1 MAMDIIKK
9 RRQISP
15 LRLIFAECLIMLTIS
30 ASVCGILY
38 GCFYESQVEISFLPL
53 AQFATGLIAFGIVVF
68 KDKLLSKINFPT
80 LMITLSVIYGIL
92 LFEFLLYW
100 GLKSFLYV
108 TAAAVLIFALT
119 AFIGFYF
126 GYKTNQKKIYA
137 SCLYIGFLG
146 LFFEMISVIF
156 CFDLASFAIII
167 ALLLCGGLL
176 NLADFSRYNRMM
188 YGLQKDRPYPN
199 ADYELALIL
208 FINFLCGFAATDATR
223 LISKVALY
231 NSFKKITY

>member
-38 GCFYESQVEISFLPL
+38 GCFYEPQAEILFLPL
-53 AQFATGLIAFGIVVF
+53 AQFATGLIAFGIVAF
-68 KDKLLSKINFPT
+68 KDTLLSKVNFPT
-80 LMITLSVIYGIL
+80 LMITLAVIYGIL
-92 LFEFLLYW
+92 LFEFLLFW
-100 GLKSFLYV
+100 GLKSFLYL
-108 TAAAVLIFALT
+108 TAAAVFIFVLT
-119 AFIGFYF
+119 AYIGFYF
-126 GYKTNQKKIYA
+126 GCKINQKKIYA
-137 SCLYIGFLG
+137 SCFYVIFFG
-146 LFFEMISVIF
+146 LFLEFISLKF
-156 CFDLASFAIII
+156 YFSSASLPIII
-167 ALLLCGGLL
+167 ALLLCAGLL

-188 YGLQKDRPYPN
+188 YALKKDRPYPN
-199 ADYELALIL
+199 VDYELALIL

-231 NSFKKITY
+231 NSFKKIIY